1 MKTTKNFLA
10 ATVAV
15 AALNVALA
23 ADASG
28 NDALRHSPRYLEEHP
43 ELLRAP
49 SASREARPFYPK
61 RSVEMAVNTA
71 LANRPRFREEHP
83 EFRFAP
89 ASGQQTIV
97 AQPHEIERLRRLTE
111 NKALAASPRF
121 REQQPELLRGGPSF
135 EIAPLK

>member
-43 ELLRAP
+43 A
-49 SASREARPFYPK
+49 
-61 RSVEMAVNTA
+61 
-71 LANRPRFREEHP
+71 
-83 EFRFAP
+83 FRFAWT
-89 ASGQQTIV
+89 SGEQTIV
-97 AQPHEIERLRRLTE
+97 GRPNEIKRTE

-121 REQQPELLRGGPSF
+121 REEHPELLRVEPSF